1 MTDCSLI
8 SHSLEG
14 HMFSSLKKSFTIVVE
29 WKATSSIGQLC
40 RRRHHSFGL
49 TSENGAY
56 VGAVIRRHSS
66 LLKVTRSKFND
77 KPKFLRW
84 KPKEGCLT
92 DTSLAKIWPTYRRR
106 WLYIIPPWRTC
117 GRHVA
122 EACRRPYVRHQCR
135 PNIPLGF
142 RLWWVA
148 YLSINISKC
157 FLIVYLFLSYTLYVQ
172 IDLIQKCSDRRME
185 E

>member
-66 LLKVTRSKFND
+66 LLKVTWSKFND

-92 DTSLAKIWPTYRRR
+92 DIAGEDMANIGGDDYISYLHGGHVDDMWRKRVVGHMSAINVGRTSLWVFAFG
-106 WLYIIPPWRTC
+106 WLHT
-117 GRHVA
+117 
-122 EACRRPYVRHQCR
+122 
-135 PNIPLGF
+135 
-142 RLWWVA
+142 
-148 YLSINISKC
+148 YLSI
-157 FLIVYLFLSYTLYVQ
+157 YLNVS
-172 IDLIQKCSDRRME
+172 
-185 E
+185 